1 MSSPMPALTPR
12 PAASA
17 VPGRATRPTLRLLH
31 HMARSGGTLI
41 SKCLG
46 CMSGVL
52 LLSEIHPLGTNH
64 FNPLVQAQRWYGL
77 LSSQDLIELKARGR
91 VGFADAIELI
101 RRRAEE
107 CSQRLVIRDWSHLD
121 FTGVPFVARPAHR
134 LLTAEAL
141 APRYELR
148 QVCTVRHPLDQWLS
162 LSQLAVV
169 QGRLTLDGY
178 LEGYRRFAEV
188 AKAIGFHR
196 YEDLTRDPQGVM
208 KALCSESGA
217 ALRPQLR
224 RALARVHLR
233 HRRRRGQ
240 PRRPVRSSR
249 CRVGQPRRTCW
260 RDWRRTR
267 TTAPASSCS
276 DTSTPRTESVARR
289 RRVPEQRDLSAL
301 ARRAAPGNL
310 TSGLRAADLPDRPI
324 GLLDRPGVAGMVAE
338 RRARHVGAQV
348 APAVASSSGWLAS
361 RRAVR
366 T

>member
-1 MSSPMPALTPR
+1 MPVATPWSN
-12 PAASA
+12 AAAAPTPSRTA
-17 VPGRATRPTLRLLH
+17 RPTVRLIH

-52 LLSEIHPLGTNH
+52 LLSEIHPLGTSH
-64 FNPLVQAQRWYGL
+64 FNPLIQAQRWYGL
-77 LSSQDLIELKARGR
+77 LSSQDLSDLKARGR

-121 FTGVPFVARPAHR
+121 FTGAPFVPRPAHR

-169 QGRLTLDGY
+169 QGRLTLEGY
-178 LEGYRRFAEV
+178 LAGYRRFAEI

-196 YEDLTRDPQGVM
+196 YEDLTRDPKGVM
-208 KALCSESGA
+208 KALCGD
-217 ALRPQLR
+217 LQLR
-224 RALARVHLR
+224 FDRTFAARWRDYTFVTGDVGGSRAGNEIRPV
-233 HRRRRGQ
+233 
-240 PRRPVRSSR
+240 PRRPV
-249 CRVGQPRRTCW
+249 
-260 RDWRRTR
+260 
-267 TTAPASSCS
+267 APEVL
-276 DTSTPRTESVARR
+276 T
-289 RRVPEQRDLSAL
+289 AL
-301 ARRAAPGNL
+301 AGNDDYCASL
-310 TSGLRAADLPDRPI
+310 Q
-324 GLLDRPGVAGMVAE
+324 LLGYQHPE
-338 RRARHVGAQV
+338 
-348 APAVASSSGWLAS
+348 
-361 RRAVR
+361 

>member
-1 MSSPMPALTPR
+1 MPALTPR

-208 KALCSESGA
+208 KALCGDLELRFDRSFA
-217 ALRPQLR
+217 ARWR
-224 RALARVHLR
+224 EYTFVTGDVAGS
-233 HRRRRGQ
+233 RGGQ
-240 PRRPVRSSR
+240 SIQPVPRRP
-249 CRVGQPRRTCW
+249 
-260 RDWRRTR
+260 
-267 TTAPASSCS
+267 
-276 DTSTPRTESVARR
+276 
-289 RRVPEQRDLSAL
+289 
-301 ARRAAPGNL
+301 AAPDL
-310 TSGLRAADLPDRPI
+310 LAKLAESADYRASLE
-324 GLLDRPGVAGMVAE
+324 LLGYQHPED
-338 RRARHVGAQV
+338 
-348 APAVASSSGWLAS
+348 
-361 RRAVR
+361 
-366 T
+366 